1 MIHVSWYHYQF
12 SQTNA
17 ICLPVCHYAG
27 HTPGLC
33 SGYQWHEG
41 VGWRGSQQR
50 GLKHPWGTSLQSWS
64 GVFPRCHS
72 SLLFIFAQSIGTK
85 TEGPL
90 PPCAKCIKPNYL
102 ANSSDVLN
110 TWDVL
115 LYILYETYTPDAQ
128 QFVCPLKYFV
138 SLVVK
143 LIITILASVGWKNL
157 DLIDHYS
164 FISLS
169 SPEH

>member
-1 MIHVSWYHYQF
+1 MSRGIIINLARPMQFVSPCVITRDTLQACALDT
-12 SQTNA
+12 SDM
-17 ICLPVCHYAG
+17 
-27 HTPGLC
+27 
-33 SGYQWHEG
+33 G
-41 VGWRGSQQR
+41 VWVDWGSQQR
-50 GLKHPWGTSLQSWS
+50 GLKHPWGTSLQLWS